1 MILTSYKDTLLFMG
15 SYKNRS
21 IVIILINQLVLEMA
35 FWMHIKGFIC
45 KSHLFLTAI
54 GWYQMI
60 KHYPFIPLDFSNPS
74 NVCIPLA
81 WGTPLSF
88 AKPGSACFSLSP
100 EVSVTTT
107 QPMRKAPDWWLA
119 WPGADIQVRG
129 RATARSQ
136 VTWRAWSREGS
147 LCLCCKCMAVI
158 CPKLLCTTR
167 TWEVSTAFGNAAF
180 GDFLEQSQRWQCLLK
195 YCLWTT
201 PIWITWAASGPLRL
215 SKSGALEHAYHT
227 IPIHPSTPAG
237 FSPFLWDIK
246 DMEHCVR
253 SGAQCNDLTNLN
265 REVITTVSLVN
276 IIS

>member
-21 IVIILINQLVLEMA
+21 IVVILINQLVLEMA

-100 EVSVTTT
+100 EVSVTTI
-107 QPMRKAPDWWLA
+107 QPMRKAPD
-119 WPGADIQVRG
+119 
-129 RATARSQ
+129 
-136 VTWRAWSREGS
+136 
-147 LCLCCKCMAVI
+147 C
-158 CPKLLCTTR
+158 
-167 TWEVSTAFGNAAF
+167 
-180 GDFLEQSQRWQCLLK
+180 
-195 YCLWTT
+195 
-201 PIWITWAASGPLRL
+201 
-215 SKSGALEHAYHT
+215 
-227 IPIHPSTPAG
+227 
-237 FSPFLWDIK
+237 
-246 DMEHCVR
+246 
-253 SGAQCNDLTNLN
+253 
-265 REVITTVSLVN
+265 
-276 IIS
+276 